1 MKNVLLMGDSIRLGY
16 DSRVRKLLG
25 DDYNVY
31 SPVENCRYTK
41 YTLWGLFSWM
51 QVWEHPEIDVVHWNN
66 GIWDLHRCSYKR
78 DVFVTLPEYLETN
91 RRLAGELFHYCKKLI
106 WATTIPGG
114 RKLDDRIPVDYSMEG
129 DRPNVF
135 LADRTDIWN
144 ADVRLY
150 NKECA
155 EMLSGMGVAI
165 DDLYAEMEGRT
176 EELISDDGI
185 HPNDAGYDVLAAKV
199 AAEIRK
205 AAEQI

>member
-1 MKNVLLMGDSIRLGY
+1 
-16 DSRVRKLLG
+16 
-25 DDYNVY
+25 
-31 SPVENCRYTK
+31 
-41 YTLWGLFSWM
+41 
-51 QVWEHPEIDVVHWNN
+51 
-66 GIWDLHRCSYKR
+66 
-78 DVFVTLPEYLETN
+78 
-91 RRLAGELFHYCKKLI
+91 
-106 WATTIPGG
+106 
-114 RKLDDRIPVDYSMEG
+114 MEG

-155 EMLSGMGVAI
+155 DMLSGMGVAI